1 MNQVKIFNPHN
12 LHNLSSIHEEESQE
26 LTGRKSIRRNVYL
39 SLNAIESLDKSPTSK
54 SPVPMDAKSSTSRKT
69 SLHKFKLK
77 AKNHLFAS
85 SATIRE
91 IAQVPIPEQPLG
103 DRVVSYQ
110 QPDGSTVK
118 KKLAAEVLIQEDD
131 EVVAKLRER
140 LAKDVSSPIST

>member
-1 MNQVKIFNPHN
+1 
-12 LHNLSSIHEEESQE
+12 
-26 LTGRKSIRRNVYL
+26 
-39 SLNAIESLDKSPTSK
+39 
-54 SPVPMDAKSSTSRKT
+54 MDAKSSTSRKT

-131 EVVAKLRER
+131 EVVAKLRDR
-140 LAKDVSSPIST
+140 LAKDVSSPISTRFSICFIPNRPCNFTFCTLILTYNNSKLFLTLHQLLYFRKESVRGN